1 MKMRILIVFL
11 FCLFRFTS
19 SAQFA
24 PLPPFSLLIEKVVT
38 PQPLPGFHSF
48 AFAQHNGRWLIIG
61 GRTNG
66 LHGLN
71 PNDGFDPA
79 YANNNAVVIDTA
91 TWQIYYSSLSSLPY
105 VIADPLRS
113 TNMQFTQDEDY
124 LYMIGGYGRD
134 SVQNKFVTFSK
145 LSSIRVDSIIDAI
158 IAGTTISE
166 FIRQYT
172 DTNFQLSGG
181 ELQKMGSDFYLLFGH
196 NFNGRYAANSTSTLF
211 TQKYSNQV
219 KKFNIIN
226 NGGSIMASSFSI
238 RTDTNNFHR
247 RDLSSSPIIKPSG
260 QQGVMAF
267 GGVFKKDHDF
277 PYLEPIEIGYLRD
290 SVFAYQQ
297 KMSHYTCPTIPI
309 YDSVNLNMYTTFL
322 GGISLNDF
330 NPLTN
335 TVILDTL
342 IPFISDITTFSMRSN
357 GTMEECVLPLQL
369 PYLLGSN
376 AKFIMANNVPKYSN
390 EVINLKAINSSILL
404 GYFFGGIRSDAPN
417 NSPSTVA
424 NDTIYRIYLNP
435 QVFTTLPKNNLL
447 KNLKVYPNPAID
459 FICVSLNCEKKS
471 SLTVQLLDNTGKIVK
486 EVLRGEIIGEQV
498 LKINTR
504 DVISGIYY
512 VKLISPYGTQTFP
525 ISVVR

>member
-277 PYLEPIEIGYLRD
+277 PI
-290 SVFAYQQ
+290 
-297 KMSHYTCPTIPI
+297 
-309 YDSVNLNMYTTFL
+309 LN
-322 GGISLNDF
+322 
-330 NPLTN
+330 
-335 TVILDTL
+335 
-342 IPFISDITTFSMRSN
+342 
-357 GTMEECVLPLQL
+357 Q
-369 PYLLGSN
+369 
-376 AKFIMANNVPKYSN
+376 
-390 EVINLKAINSSILL
+390 
-404 GYFFGGIRSDAPN
+404 
-417 NSPSTVA
+417 
-424 NDTIYRIYLNP
+424 
-435 QVFTTLPKNNLL
+435 
-447 KNLKVYPNPAID
+447 
-459 FICVSLNCEKKS
+459 
-471 SLTVQLLDNTGKIVK
+471 
-486 EVLRGEIIGEQV
+486 
-498 LKINTR
+498 
-504 DVISGIYY
+504 
-512 VKLISPYGTQTFP
+512 
-525 ISVVR
+525 